1 MDFQKEQNKMPTRI
15 HECPLCFEDCDC
27 EKGSKI
33 MLEEGDDYELDMSQC
48 DHDCEDEDGNEDE

>member
-1 MDFQKEQNKMPTRI
+1 MPTRI